1 MAGIGRDIHFGYRTL
16 LANPGF
22 SAVAIL
28 SLALGIGA
36 NTAIFSFI
44 NTVVLQQLPVR
55 DPASLILFGEG
66 KRRGHSNGVPAGGLD
81 IFSWRQYQD
90 FRKAGFFDDV
100 TAVSSFGN
108 RVYPLFAK
116 DRGISEA
123 LELSMVSGNYFEML
137 GVQPAAG
144 RLLDPSMD
152 NAATPAAV
160 LNYAYWE
167 RAFHRDP
174 SIVGQVARIGTRD
187 YTIIGVAGRGFF
199 GVRLGVSPD
208 LWIPLSMQ
216 PYLPGQT
223 DWLRSPADT
232 FLNIVGR
239 LKPGI
244 YRTDPRE
251 QAEAAMNVIYQ
262 QNLPQY
268 LAALPPNAYAGAPG
282 QKPHI
287 RMTSAA
293 RGLSTLRRDFEQP
306 LKILMW
312 VVALVLA
319 IAAANVANLV
329 MAQNTRRTKEFAV
342 RIAIGASRWQLIR
355 MVLAESVLLSAVGG
369 ALGILVAAAGAR
381 VLLHLISTGPRSL
394 PIGFDPDARVLGFT
408 LAVSLA
414 TGILFGIAPALRG
427 TRPDLNSA
435 LKETRASMAS
445 PRKVTFGR
453 AMVIS
458 QVALSMALLVGSGLL
473 LKSFQNLITKSLG
486 FDREHVLV
494 VQVDVVATGYN
505 GDQKLANL
513 YHRIEDRISAIPGV
527 SSSAFCHRVFHEGQ
541 WTEGFSI
548 PGIDISR
555 SDRSIVI
562 NFVGPE
568 FFHTLNIPVLKGRI
582 FDYGDSASKPRVI
595 VINETMAKTVFAGA
609 DPIGKTIMMS
619 PITDNDMPYQI
630 IGVAHDAQDRG
641 VTDTPVK
648 MGWLPLEQNPV
659 FAADVVVRA
668 TGDPVRLTAA
678 VRKAIHSSDPNL
690 PIAGVT
696 TLADQISDSLVTQRA
711 VAQLTAFF
719 AALAVALA
727 AIGLYGTISFAVARR
742 TSEIGIRM
750 ALGAERS
757 SVVGLVLSDAGK
769 LIAAGIAIGLPL
781 AFGAA
786 AQVRSILYGVGEFE
800 GASMTLSIMVL
811 SVCALIAGYLP
822 ARRASRVDPMV
833 ALRYE

>member
-1 MAGIGRDIHFGYRTL
+1 MSLGSDIRFGYRTL

-22 SAVAIL
+22 SAIAIL

-44 NTVVLQQLPVR
+44 NTVVLQRLPVR
-55 DPASLILFGEG
+55 DPASLVLFGEG
-66 KRRGHSNGVPAGGLD
+66 KRRGHSNGAPAGEMD

-90 FRKAGFFDDV
+90 FRKSGFFQDV
-100 TAVSSFGN
+100 IATASYAN
-108 RVYPLFAK
+108 RVYPVFSG
-116 DRGISEA
+116 DRGVSQG
-123 LELSMVSGNYFEML
+123 LEMSLASGNYFDML

-144 RLLDPSMD
+144 RLFDPSMD
-152 NAATPAAV
+152 NAPTPAAV

-167 RAFHRDP
+167 RAFHRDT
-174 SIVGQVARIGTRD
+174 SIVGKVARIGTRD
-187 YTIIGVAGRGFF
+187 YTILGVAGRGFF
-199 GVRLGVSPD
+199 GIRPGVSPD

-216 PYLPGQT
+216 PYLPGQA
-223 DWLRSPADT
+223 DWLKSPADA
-232 FLNIVGR
+232 FLLVVGR
-239 LKPGI
+239 LKPGAS
-244 YRTDPRE
+244 RE
-251 QAEAAMNVIYQ
+251 QAESAMNVIFRQHMPEYV
-262 QNLPQY
+262 
-268 LAALPPNAYAGAPG
+268 AALPPNAAGGAPL

-287 RMTSAA
+287 TMTSAS
-293 RGLSTLRRDFEQP
+293 RGLSALRRNFEQP
-306 LKILMW
+306 LTILMW

-329 MAQNTRRTKEFAV
+329 MAQNTRRTKEFGV
-342 RIAIGASRWQLIR
+342 RIAIGASRWQLVR
-355 MVLAESVLLSAVGG
+355 MVLAESLLLSAVGG
-369 ALGILVAAAGAR
+369 VLGILMAAAGAR
-381 VLLHLISTGPRSL
+381 VLVHLISTGPRAL

-408 LAVSLA
+408 LAVSLF

-453 AMVIS
+453 AMVIC

-473 LKSFQNLITKSLG
+473 LKSFRNLITKSLG

-494 VQVDVVATGYN
+494 VQVDTVATGYN

-513 YHRIEDRISAIPGV
+513 YHRIENRISAIPGV

-548 PGIDISR
+548 PGVNLSQN
-555 SDRSIVI
+555 DRSVVL

-568 FFHTLNIPVLKGRI
+568 FFRTLNIPLLKGRV
-582 FDYGDSASKPRVI
+582 FDYGDNASRPRVI
-595 VINETMAKTVFAGA
+595 VINETMARTVFAGA
-609 DPIGKTIMMS
+609 DPIGKTIMMQ
-619 PITDNDMPYQI
+619 PTTDHDAPYQI
-630 IGVAHDAQDRG
+630 IGVARDAQDVN
-641 VTDTPVK
+641 VTDAPVK

-668 TGDPVRLTAA
+668 TGDPVHLTAA
-678 VRKAIHSSDPNL
+678 VRQAIHSTDPNL

-696 TLADQISDSLVTQRA
+696 TLADQVSDSLVTQRA

-719 AALAVALA
+719 AGLAVLLA
-727 AIGLYGTISFAVARR
+727 AIGLYGTISFAVVRR

-757 SVVGLVLSDAGK
+757 AVVGMVLSDAGK
-769 LIAAGIAIGLPL
+769 LIIAGIAIGLPL

-786 AQVRSILYGVGEFE
+786 ALVRSVLYGVGKFDA
-800 GASMTLSIMVL
+800 ASMALSIMVL
-811 SVCALIAGYLP
+811 SVCALVAGYLP

>member
-1 MAGIGRDIHFGYRTL
+1 MTSSLSNDIRYGYRTL

-55 DPASLILFGEG
+55 DPASLVLFGEG
-66 KRRGHSNGVPAGGLD
+66 KRRGHSNGMPAGDLD

-90 FRKAGFFDDV
+90 FRKAGFFEDV
-100 TAVSSFGN
+100 TAAASYGN

-116 DRGISEA
+116 DRSVSDA
-123 LELSMVSGNYFEML
+123 LELSLVSGNYFDIL
-137 GVQPAAG
+137 GLRPAAG
-144 RLLDPSMD
+144 RLFDASMD
-152 NAATPAAV
+152 NAPTPVAV

-167 RAFHRDP
+167 RAFHRNP

-187 YTIIGVAGRGFF
+187 YTILGIAGRGFF
-199 GVRLGVSPD
+199 GIRPGFSPD

-223 DWLRSPADT
+223 DWLKSPSDT
-232 FLNIVGR
+232 FLNVVGR
-239 LKPGI
+239 LRPGS
-244 YRTDPRE
+244 TRE
-251 QAEAAMNVIYQ
+251 QAEAAMNVVFQ
-262 QNLPQY
+262 QNLPRY
-268 LAALPPNAYAGAPG
+268 IAALPPNSDAGTPN

-293 RGLSTLRRDFEQP
+293 RGISALRRDFKQP
-306 LKILMW
+306 LSILMW

-329 MAQNTRRTKEFAV
+329 MAQNTRRAKEFAV
-342 RIAIGASRWQLIR
+342 RTAIGASRWQLIR
-355 MVLAESVLLSAVGG
+355 MVLAESVLLAAAGG

-381 VLLHLISTGPRSL
+381 VLVHLISTGPRSL

-408 LAVSLA
+408 FAVSLA

-435 LKETRASMAS
+435 LKESRASMAS

-453 AMVIS
+453 AMVVS

-473 LKSFQNLITKSLG
+473 LKSFENLITKSLG

-494 VQVDVVATGYN
+494 VQVDTVATGYN

-513 YHRIEDRISAIPGV
+513 YHRIEDRITAIPGV

-548 PGIDISR
+548 PGVNIPR
-555 SDRSIVI
+555 GDRSIVL

-568 FFHTLNIPVLKGRI
+568 FFRTLNIPLLEGRV
-582 FDYGDSASKPRVI
+582 FDYGDNASKPRVI
-595 VINETMAKTVFAGA
+595 VINQTMARSVFGSA
-609 DPIGKTIMMS
+609 DPIGKTILMQ
-619 PITDNDMPYQI
+619 PITDRDVPYQI
-630 IGVAHDAQDRG
+630 IGVAHDAQDVN
-641 VTDTPVK
+641 VTAAPVK

-668 TGDPVRLTAA
+668 TGDPVRVAGAA
-678 VRKAIHSSDPNL
+678 RQAIHSTDPNL

-696 TLADQISDSLVTQRA
+696 TLADQVSDSLVTQRA

-719 AALAVALA
+719 AGLAVLLA

-742 TSEIGIRM
+742 TGEIGIRM

-757 SVVGLVLSDAGK
+757 AVVGMVLSDAGK
-769 LIAAGIAIGLPL
+769 LIVAGIAIGLPL

-786 AQVRSILYGVGEFE
+786 ALVRSILYGVGRFDA
-800 GASMTLSIMVL
+800 ASIAVSIIVL